1 MAYFTF
7 KGTDSRSMGLQ
18 IIQMPLPEKSA
29 CSVKDITIPGRN
41 TQLHRHTSERGC
53 TDKTIIVEIT
63 SSADPHAIFAWL
75 DGDAGDLI
83 LSDTPDRKY
92 TAYVCGAV
100 PGSRINPSYRSLS
113 ITFRCDPFA
122 YAIANTPLICATSPA
137 IFQTIGTIYSE
148 PVITVT
154 GSGEITLTVN
164 GVALRITGVTGN
176 VTIDVPRRL
185 AYYTDGNGKKTACL
199 DHTYGNLWDMLL
211 VPDPDAFNRVSWTGN
226 ATQVEIT
233 KNERWL

>member
-1 MAYFTF
+1 MDFVIGLRGRGNIDAIY
-7 KGTDSRSMGLQ
+7 KWLSGT
-18 IIQMPLPEKSA
+18 
-29 CSVKDITIPGRN
+29 GR
-41 TQLHRHTSERGC
+41 LITSENTGQYLNATC
-53 TDKTIIVEIT
+53 DDGI
-63 SSADPHAIFAWL
+63 DPER
-75 DGDAGDLI
+75 AGKRMGKI
-83 LSDTPDRKY
+83 
-92 TAYVCGAV
+92 AV
-100 PGSRINPSYRSLS
+100 S
-113 ITFRCDPFA
+113 FRCDPFA

-185 AYYTDGNGKKTACL
+185 AYSTDGNGKKTVCL